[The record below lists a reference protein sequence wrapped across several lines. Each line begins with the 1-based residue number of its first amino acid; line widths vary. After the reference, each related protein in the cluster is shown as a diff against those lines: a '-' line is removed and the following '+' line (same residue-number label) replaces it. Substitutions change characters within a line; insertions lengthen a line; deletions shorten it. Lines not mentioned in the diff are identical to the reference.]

1 MEHKHEPI
9 IELDNILRC
18 RTCGKT
24 LEYAEQELG
33 KVVSSKIANR
43 MLDELAIQG
52 GFEAASFE
60 SGFIVYSK
68 NRDGIREE
76 LTAKKQ
82 SDRQF
87 VIIQRYITKA

>member
-1 MEHKHEPI
+1 MEHTHEPLVSL
-9 IELDNILRC
+9 EGILKC
-18 RTCGKT
+18 RTCGKV

-33 KVVSSKIANR
+33 KVVSARIANR

-60 SGFIVYSK
+60 AGFIVYSK

-87 VIIQRYITKA
+87 IIVQRYITKP